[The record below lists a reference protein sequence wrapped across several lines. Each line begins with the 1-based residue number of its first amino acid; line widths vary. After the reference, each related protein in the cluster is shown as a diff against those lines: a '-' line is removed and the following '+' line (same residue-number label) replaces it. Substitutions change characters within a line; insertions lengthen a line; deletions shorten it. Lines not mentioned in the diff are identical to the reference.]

1 MRDATTAYLSGSDR
15 EEYIPLCGRAGA
27 HAINISSSLP
37 PYDTKQSRKAVATAD
52 LLQWAYGREKVH
64 LARPEG
70 FAGAVMMSPRG
81 FATVASSERIGAAV
95 GSSMNLGFEA
105 PRDAYAVAS
114 AVQKSGEAKLLW
126 EYALI
131 GHAPDWTPNPE
142 VWWEQGPPIYGRDG
156 RGRTGRRII
165 GYTVA
170 VRGDLAE
177 TVDERRRVYGRWAG
191 AMARVRQRLLD
202 SQALTAHALTAELP
216 PLTPWA

>member
-1 MRDATTAYLSGSDR
+1 MKASQAVDISVRDSDDP
-15 EEYIPLCGRAGA
+15 IPLHVRAGA
-27 HAINISSSLP
+27 PAMGISSSLCHF
-37 PYDTKQSRKAVATAD
+37 DTGKTEIAVAA

-70 FAGAVMMSPRG
+70 FAGAVMMPPRG

-216 PLTPWA
+216 PLKPWA